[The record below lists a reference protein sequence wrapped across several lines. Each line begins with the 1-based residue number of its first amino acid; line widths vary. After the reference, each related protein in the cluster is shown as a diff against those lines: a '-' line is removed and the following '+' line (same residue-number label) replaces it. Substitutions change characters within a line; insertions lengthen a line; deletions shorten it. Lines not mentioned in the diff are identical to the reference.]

1 MIKVRTYV
9 LNGRWWKDLSG
20 EIGLGYVRDRIV
32 ECYFWSYTVHY
43 ERGQARARM
52 ILAKVFM
59 LTSLLDDTYDVHATL
74 EEARELNKAIQR
86 YGRSRFF

>member
-1 MIKVRTYV
+1 
-9 LNGRWWKDLSG
+9 
-20 EIGLGYVRDRIV
+20 
-32 ECYFWSYTVHY
+32 
-43 ERGQARARM
+43 M

>member
-1 MIKVRTYV
+1 M
-9 LNGRWWKDLSG
+9 
-20 EIGLGYVRDRIV
+20 RDRIV

-86 YGRSRFF
+86 YGRPRFF